1 MSRLPV
7 NIVVG
12 FCVIGGTFVPLRNPI
27 GDKNRVNQLC
37 CDKELKYRFID
48 LIADSASEEIS

>member
-1 MSRLPV
+1 V
-7 NIVVG
+7 NIVAG
-12 FCVIGGTFVPLRNPI
+12 FCVIGRIFVPLSNPI
-27 GDKNRVNQLC
+27 GDQNSVNQLC

>member
-1 MSRLPV
+1 V

>member
-1 MSRLPV
+1 V

-12 FCVIGGTFVPLRNPI
+12 FCVIGRTFVHLSNPI
-27 GDKNRVNQLC
+27 GDQNSVDQLC

-48 LIADSASEEIS
+48 LIADLAYEEVS